1 MIVFFSVAAFSGAA
15 LLFVLELM
23 FSRMVLPL
31 MGGTAS
37 VWTTCLLFYQ
47 VVLLAGYAYS
57 HILPSALGLRRH
69 ALLHIGLLVLSLLL
83 LPVQVRQ
90 ELGLPSSDHPVAW
103 LLVLLT
109 ASIGLPFLLVSSTA
123 PLLQRWLAATDR
135 PEGVDPYFLYAAS
148 NGGSLLALLLYP
160 TVLEPALR
168 LGTQAMVWSLGY
180 TILGGVLAV
189 CAGWALRGRPTDR
202 SHMSTDTPSPGPGR
216 SAASRNGDRIRWTVL
231 ALVPSSLLLGIT
243 TYLTADIAAVPLL
256 WVVPL
261 VVYLLTFILTFAR
274 RPLVPHSGML
284 RLQPILAV
292 PLIVFLF
299 WGAYLTS
306 PRLMPFHL
314 AAFFVTAMVCHGEL
328 ARSRPPAG
336 RLTEFYLCIALGGAL
351 GGAFNVLIAPLLFTT
366 VVEYPLMLVAACAL
380 RPSSGVAPPS
390 PKARR
395 VRLATLLAANAL
407 LVLVAIQFQK
417 GFGFDLGPDGV
428 GIGGAVVITCLVA
441 VLCYAERDRPF
452 RLAAALGSVVVAA
465 GMVRALRPD
474 IVLAGRNFYGTHE
487 VMEGRNG
494 IRYLLHGTTIHGA
507 QSTEPA
513 RRREPTA
520 YYSRQGPLGDAF
532 RSLPEHA
539 GRRVAVI
546 GLGIGSAAAY
556 ARAGD
561 RWVFYEID
569 PAIERIALDRRL
581 FTFLGDAPGE
591 IQTRLGDGRLLI
603 GGEPPGVY
611 DVIVLDAFSSDA
623 IPVHLLTVEAME
635 LYLRKLAP
643 DGLVLFHLSNRFL
656 DLEPVVAGLAR
667 ELHLEGR
674 VRRDL
679 RLTTARERQGENG
692 SIWAAVARPGRLP
705 AALDGAP
712 TWGALDTVRRITPW
726 RDDYSS
732 IIGLLRGP

>member
-1 MIVFFSVAAFSGAA
+1 LIVLFSVAAFSGAA
-15 LLFVLELM
+15 LLFILELM

-57 HILPSALGLRRH
+57 HILPGALGLRRH
-69 ALLHIGLLVLSLLL
+69 ALLHIALLLFSLLL
-83 LPVQVRQ
+83 LPVGVRQ
-90 ELGLPSSDHPVAW
+90 ELGLPSSEHPVAW

-168 LGTQAMVWSLGY
+168 LGTQARAWSLGY
-180 TILGGVLAV
+180 TILGGLLAI
-189 CAGWALRGRPTDR
+189 CAGWALRGRLAGR
-202 SHMSTDTPSPGPGR
+202 SHLATDVPAPGR
-216 SAASRNGDRIRWTVL
+216 SAASRNGDRLRWTAL

-274 RPLVPHSGML
+274 RPLLPHSAML
-284 RLQPILAV
+284 RVQPILAV

-314 AAFFVTAMVCHGEL
+314 ATFFVTAMVCHGQL
-328 ARSRPPAG
+328 ARTRPPAG

-366 VVEYPLMLVAACAL
+366 VLEYPLMLVAACAL
-380 RPSSGVAPPS
+380 RPPSGMGPPG
-390 PKARR
+390 AGVRR
-395 VRLATLLAANAL
+395 LRLATLLAADAL
-407 LVLVAIQFQK
+407 LVLVAILFQR
-417 GFGFDLGPDGV
+417 GFGFDLGPDGL

-441 VLCYAERDRPF
+441 VLCYAERGRAL
-452 RLAAALGSVVVAA
+452 RLAGALGSVVLAA
-465 GMVRALRPD
+465 GVVRALRPD

-487 VMEGRNG
+487 VMDGRHG
-494 IRYLLHGTTIHGA
+494 VRYLLHGTTIHGA
-507 QSTEPA
+507 QITESA
-513 RRREPTA
+513 RRREPTS
-520 YYSRQGPLGDAF
+520 YYSRQGPLGDVF
-532 RSLPEHA
+532 RALPQNQ
-539 GRRVAVI
+539 GRQVAVI
-546 GLGIGSAAAY
+546 GLGTGSAAAY
-556 ARAGD
+556 AQAGE
-561 RWVFYEID
+561 RWIFYEID
-569 PAIERIALDRRL
+569 PAMERIARDRRL
-581 FTFLGDAPGE
+581 FTFLDDAPGKTE
-591 IQTRLGDGRLLI
+591 TRLGDGRLLMDR
-603 GGEPPGVY
+603 EPPAAF

-623 IPVHLLTVEAME
+623 TPVHLLTVEAIS
-635 LYLRKLAP
+635 LYLEKLKP
-643 DGLVLFHLSNRFL
+643 NGLVLFHLSNRFL

-667 ELHLEGR
+667 ELQLEGR

-679 RLTTARERQGENG
+679 LLTPDRARRGENG
-692 SIWAAVARPGRLP
+692 SIWAAVTRPGRLP
-705 AALDGAP
+705 AALDGTA
-712 TWGALDTVRRITPW
+712 TWVDLGTIRRIAPW

-732 IIGLLRGP
+732 IIGLFRRP

>member
-1 MIVFFSVAAFSGAA
+1 LIVLFSLAVFSGAA
-15 LLFVLELM
+15 LLFILELM

-57 HILPSALGLRRH
+57 HILPGALGLRRH
-69 ALLHIGLLVLSLLL
+69 ALLHLALLLLSLLL
-83 LPVQVRQ
+83 LPVRVRQ
-90 ELGLPSSDHPVAW
+90 ELGVPSSDHPAAW

-123 PLLQRWLAATDR
+123 PLLQRWLASTDR
-135 PEGVDPYFLYAAS
+135 PEGIDPYFLYAAS

-160 TVLEPALR
+160 TVLEPALG
-168 LGTQAMVWSLGY
+168 LGTQAIAWSLGY
-180 TILGGVLAV
+180 AILGCFLAG
-189 CAGWALRGRPTDR
+189 CAGWSLRGRAANR
-202 SHMSTDTPSPGPGR
+202 SSLSTGIPSLGGPAR
-216 SAASRNGDRIRWTVL
+216 ARNGDWIRWTTL

-243 TYLTADIAAVPLL
+243 AYLTADIAAVPLL
-256 WVVPL
+256 WVIPL
-261 VVYLLTFILTFAR
+261 VVYLLSYILTFAR
-274 RPLVPHSGML
+274 RPLLPHSGML
-284 RLQPILAV
+284 RLQPILTV

-328 ARSRPPAG
+328 ARTRPPAD

-366 VVEYPLMLVAACAL
+366 VLEYPLMLVAACAL
-380 RPSSGVAPPS
+380 RPSSSDAPR
-390 PKARR
+390 AGAMGL
-395 VRLATLLAANAL
+395 RLAALLAADAL
-407 LVLVAIQFQK
+407 LVLVAIRFQE
-417 GFGFDLGPDGV
+417 GVGFDVRPDRV
-428 GIGGAVVITCLVA
+428 VFAGAVIISCVVA
-441 VLCYAERDRPF
+441 VLCYSEQGRAL
-452 RLAAALGSVVVAA
+452 RLAGALGSVVVAA

-474 IVLAGRNFYGTHE
+474 ILLAGRNFYGTHE
-487 VMEGRNG
+487 VAEGRNG

-507 QSTEPA
+507 QDTEPS
-513 RRREPTA
+513 RRREPA
-520 YYSRQGPLGDAF
+520 SYYSRQGPLGDVF
-532 RSLPEHA
+532 RALPDNPD
-539 GRRVAVI
+539 RRVAVI
-546 GLGIGSAAAY
+546 GLGTGSAAAY
-556 ARAGD
+556 ARKSD

-581 FTFLGDAPGE
+581 FTFLSDAPGE
-591 IQTRLGDGRLLI
+591 IHTRLGDGRLLI
-603 GGEPPGVY
+603 GREPSRAY

-635 LYLRKLAP
+635 LYLEKLTP

-656 DLEPVVAGLAR
+656 ELEPVVAGLAR
-667 ELHLEGR
+667 ELHLEGL

-679 RLTTARERQGENG
+679 GLTAARERRGENG
-692 SIWAAVARPGRLP
+692 SIWAAVARTGRLP
-705 AALDGAP
+705 PALYGPHAWKP
-712 TWGALDTVRRITPW
+712 LGSTRRVRPW
-726 RDDYSS
+726 TDDYSS